1 MLLLMIEDNPF
12 FDKKMFFQKKMM
24 KHDET
29 ITLWGN
35 LKLSPLRKTLKER
48 FLEVCENDSHYE
60 YCMKCFDKDKIFKG
74 KIEVHPFSN
83 DWFPNCI
90 PSLWVKFCDVT
101 ITDVETGD
109 TETCW
114 RHRKMVEFKFN
125 YPNQYYK
132 FHQWVANWAWTESRW
147 NKKRMDRDEREK
159 RVRQKRREEM
169 VKEDN
174 DFEKFRQKTKEK
186 ENAAEAYFVDLH
198 DKDKW
203 PELDFVDEVKK

>member
-1 MLLLMIEDNPF
+1 
-12 FDKKMFFQKKMM
+12 MM
-24 KHDET
+24 NDET

-35 LKLSPLRKTLKER
+35 LKLSPLRRTLKEK

-60 YCMKCFDKDKIFKG
+60 YCTKCFDEDKIFKG
-74 KIEVHPFSN
+74 KIEVHPFYN
-83 DWFPNCI
+83 DRNL

-109 TETCW
+109 SETCW

-125 YPNQYYK
+125 SPHQYYN
-132 FHQWVANWAWTESRW
+132 FHQYVANWAWKETRW
-147 NKKRMDRDEREK
+147 NIKRMDRDALEK
-159 RVRQKRREEM
+159 RARQKRREEM

-186 ENAAEAYFVDLH
+186 NAAEAYFLDLH